1 MLRGRRPNAWPLS
14 WPPQRSTSRYCV
26 ASWRL
31 PPSGAVASYCRE
43 MEDEDMADF
52 ADMSELDL
60 LADLPDIL
68 GSSDEETPS
77 EEEMDLGVDPE
88 SHSAEDGAEN
98 SAGEEEEG
106 GERGSGEEGGAAVD
120 VPPAH
125 SAASSGS
132 DSARSRRHP
141 VVSPA
146 AGLRSSTTDT
156 RPTVSRRA
164 ASGVDISEGIPPS
177 PASSQ
182 PRAQAAA
189 GIAGI
194 SATTATEEPQPE
206 PQRES
211 SECGEALRGGDVVGG
226 AMDQRAGVEEW
237 ERGPL
242 SEGELLEG
250 LEDMEEFE
258 MDDTDEATM
267 KIWRLFCEID
277 VDGSGTLE
285 REEVSTLA
293 STMGA
298 ELTEGELDV
307 SMLEMDADGSG
318 ACNHCPTSVSPAPP
332 RPTPVWPNPVVAQ
345 RHCGR

>member
-1 MLRGRRPNAWPLS
+1 
-14 WPPQRSTSRYCV
+14 
-26 ASWRL
+26 
-31 PPSGAVASYCRE
+31 
-43 MEDEDMADF
+43 
-52 ADMSELDL
+52 
-60 LADLPDIL
+60 
-68 GSSDEETPS
+68 
-77 EEEMDLGVDPE
+77 
-88 SHSAEDGAEN
+88 
-98 SAGEEEEG
+98 
-106 GERGSGEEGGAAVD
+106 
-120 VPPAH
+120 
-125 SAASSGS
+125 
-132 DSARSRRHP
+132 
-141 VVSPA
+141 
-146 AGLRSSTTDT
+146 
-156 RPTVSRRA
+156 
-164 ASGVDISEGIPPS
+164 
-177 PASSQ
+177 
-182 PRAQAAA
+182 
-189 GIAGI
+189 
-194 SATTATEEPQPE
+194 
-206 PQRES
+206 
-211 SECGEALRGGDVVGG
+211 
-226 AMDQRAGVEEW
+226 MDQRAGVEEW